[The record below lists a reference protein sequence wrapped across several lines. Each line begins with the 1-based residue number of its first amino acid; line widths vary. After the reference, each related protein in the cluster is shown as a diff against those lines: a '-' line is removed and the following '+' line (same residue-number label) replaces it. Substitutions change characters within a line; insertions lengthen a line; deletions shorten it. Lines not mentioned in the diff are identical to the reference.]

1 MNEQIRTWGIR
12 LLALGIAI
20 GLWLN
25 ASLEDRLE
33 STERLIEASVSY
45 NRPRGFIIMNQIST
59 VNVSL
64 RGNKRAVR
72 QLTPY
77 AVDVQVELPQR
88 EPGVYTI
95 NLRPENVL
103 RPEGLDVVSIEP
115 NVVRVELERE
125 VTQRLPVVPK
135 LIGKPEGLMD
145 EPEVFPNQVLVAG
158 PEPLVTRIGSLTT
171 RPIDLT
177 GQILPFEITV
187 PVDPPDPLIQV
198 VQPSQV
204 TVRIP
209 PLPPPDPETPADQNG
224 ARPAREQEPP

>member
-1 MNEQIRTWGIR
+1 VNERIRTWGIR
-12 LLALGIAI
+12 LLALGIAV

-33 STERLIEASVSY
+33 TTERLVEASVSY
-45 NRPRGFIIMNQIST
+45 NRPRGFVIMNQIPT
-59 VNVSL
+59 VNVRL
-64 RGNKRAVR
+64 LGNRRTIR
-72 QLTPY
+72 QLTSA
-77 AVDVQVELPQR
+77 AVDVQVDLAQR

-95 NLRPENVL
+95 NLRPEDVL
-103 RPEGLDVVSIEP
+103 RPEGLEVVSIEP

-125 VTQRLPVVPK
+125 ITQRLPVIPK
-135 LIGKPEGLMD
+135 LLGRPSVPMA
-145 EPEVFPNQVLVAG
+145 EPEVFPSQVLVAG

-177 GQILPFEITV
+177 GAVLPLEVTV

-209 PLPPPDPETPADQNG
+209 PLPPENPEAQNG
-224 ARPAREQEPP
+224 ADPAPEREEEPS